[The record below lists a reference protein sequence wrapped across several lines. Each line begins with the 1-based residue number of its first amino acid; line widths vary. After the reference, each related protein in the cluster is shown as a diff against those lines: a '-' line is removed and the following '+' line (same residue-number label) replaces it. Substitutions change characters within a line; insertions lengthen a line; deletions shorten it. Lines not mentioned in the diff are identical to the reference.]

1 MGKLSRMSDV
11 DRNTIKR
18 MFDDPRY
25 SPTVETL
32 WKVAKALKVT
42 PMTSWRKCPIHNL
55 ELLTRQENN
64 QLLRALLLMLLEPL
78 LQRVRMHPPHI
89 LKQHR
94 WLAI

>member
-1 MGKLSRMSDV
+1 MIRLRVKEEARARGIAMGKLSRMSDV

-42 PMTSWRKCPIHNL
+42 LNDLVEEVPDA
-55 ELLTRQENN
+55 QEDAN
-64 QLLRALLLMLLEPL
+64 
-78 LQRVRMHPPHI
+78 
-89 LKQHR
+89 
-94 WLAI
+94 